1 MSFKSFDDYIIA
13 RMRMIQKKLALF
25 FALFSFV
32 STTVNAYEEVTADSA
47 IAKPKRNDIIRFA
60 DASIHTLIS
69 PVRWKGK
76 DWLKMGGVVGGT
88 ALLTLVD
95 KPVRSFWQKRDSKV
109 WDGVE
114 RAGFHYGK
122 PYAAFIMT
130 GGFYLTGV
138 VIKNEWARET
148 GLMLAAAYLTGG
160 AVQTFM
166 KTAVG
171 RARPGT
177 GVGPWRFDPFS
188 PDPGYHSFPS
198 GHIQI
203 ATISAVI
210 LAHRVESP
218 VLKAA
223 FYGTAGVTLVSR
235 MYSDAHWLSDMAFG
249 GAISW
254 FCAQS
259 VIKRMEQNKNTN
271 LFRRKDK
278 ITWNFSPSM
287 QGFTLTGNF

>member
-1 MSFKSFDDYIIA
+1 
-13 RMRMIQKKLALF
+13 MIQKKRALLLALLSF
-25 FALFSFV
+25 TSFALKAF
-32 STTVNAYEEVTADSA
+32 EVTNADSVVQKKKVYDA
-47 IAKPKRNDIIRFA
+47 VRFV
-60 DASIHTLIS
+60 DASAYTFTS
-69 PVRWKGK
+69 PIRWKGK
-76 DWLKMGGVVGGT
+76 DWLKVGGVLGGT

-138 VIKNEWARET
+138 IIKNEWARET
-148 GLMLAAAYLTGG
+148 GLMLAAAYLTSG
-160 AVQTFM
+160 AVQTLM

-177 GVGPWRFDPFS
+177 NVGPWRFDPFS
-188 PDPGYHSFPS
+188 PEPGYHSFPS
-198 GHIQI
+198 GHIQV
-203 ATISAVI
+203 ATVSAVI

-218 VLKAA
+218 ILKTL
-223 FYGTAGVTLVSR
+223 FYGTAGVTLASR
-235 MYSDAHWLSDMAFG
+235 MHSDAHWLSDMAFG

-259 VIKRMEQNKNTN
+259 VIKRMERTKDSNPFSRKN
-271 LFRRKDK
+271 K
-278 ITWNFSPSM
+278 ITWNFSPSV
-287 QGFTLTGNF
+287 QGFTLIGNF

>member
-1 MSFKSFDDYIIA
+1 
-13 RMRMIQKKLALF
+13 MRMIQKKLTLF
-25 FALFSFV
+25 FVLLSFV
-32 STTVNAYEEVTADSA
+32 STTVNAYEEVTDS
-47 IAKPKRNDIIRFA
+47 IPVKPKSNDAIRFA

-69 PVRWKGK
+69 PIRWKSK
-76 DWLKMGGVVGGT
+76 DWLKVGGVIGGT

-271 LFRRKDK
+271 PFRRKDK